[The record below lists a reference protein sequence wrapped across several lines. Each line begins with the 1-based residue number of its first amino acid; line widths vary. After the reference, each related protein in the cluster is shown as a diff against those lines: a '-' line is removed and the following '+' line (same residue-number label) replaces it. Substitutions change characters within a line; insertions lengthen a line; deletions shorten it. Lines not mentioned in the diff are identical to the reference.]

1 MLMQLLL
8 ISWVLLNIYALSGMM
23 LGGLHVFSC
32 LIFTIIPSIFQ
43 MMNLKLRT
51 INTVAHIHK
60 W

>member
-32 LIFTIIPSIFQ
+32 LIFTIIPFIFQ

-51 INTVAHIHK
+51 INTVAYIHK